1 MCDGILGWTNTLTSR
16 NSIKACLHCQINKQ
30 SVWIEKDAVTS
41 TSGWATMAKN
51 YEEIAQIGTGAFGTV
66 YKARDLQNDGQF
78 VALKRVRIINTE
90 EGIPLS
96 TIREI
101 ALLKQI
107 DHCAHPNV
115 VR

>member
-1 MCDGILGWTNTLTSR
+1 MSISAGF
-16 NSIKACLHCQINKQ
+16 NSSA
-30 SVWIEKDAVTS
+30 
-41 TSGWATMAKN
+41 MAKN
-51 YEEIAQIGTGAFGTV
+51 YEEVAEIGTGAFGTV
-66 YKARDLQNDGQF
+66 YKARDLLNDGQF

-90 EGIPLS
+90 DGIPLS